1 VYVNGY
7 GEDGEL
13 ITTAGAPLAALDN
26 MQTTEITLAFDKPVY
41 TVTAYVEDAESTT
54 PASLIIKQDGTD
66 ASNIY
71 VEPSSILQYTAEVF
85 DPLGNLLPGE
95 NVTWSI
101 TPWVQGINVENGTVT
116 IGGNTLPGSYII
128 TTSAGGTAYDE
139 VILTIEDSN
148 PQSGLIFNGL
158 MQNGSLITGGL
169 TLRIVNEGTG
179 LESCDIMIAVYEKG
193 KNKLE
198 ALSKA
203 TVPIGQ
209 GTNEIELEDLSFFVA
224 PEKNYEVRIFN

>member
-1 VYVNGY
+1 MIKTITYEPTIVAKAALQEASSTTAIATVTNLTGNTINRKYVYVNGY

-101 TPWVQGINVENGTVT
+101 TPWVQGINVENRRRM
-116 IGGNTLPGSYII
+116 
-128 TTSAGGTAYDE
+128 
-139 VILTIEDSN
+139 ILCN
-148 PQSGLIFNGL
+148 
-158 MQNGSLITGGL
+158 
-169 TLRIVNEGTG
+169 
-179 LESCDIMIAVYEKG
+179 VY
-193 KNKLE
+193 
-198 ALSKA
+198 
-203 TVPIGQ
+203 V
-209 GTNEIELEDLSFFVA
+209 
-224 PEKNYEVRIFN
+224 